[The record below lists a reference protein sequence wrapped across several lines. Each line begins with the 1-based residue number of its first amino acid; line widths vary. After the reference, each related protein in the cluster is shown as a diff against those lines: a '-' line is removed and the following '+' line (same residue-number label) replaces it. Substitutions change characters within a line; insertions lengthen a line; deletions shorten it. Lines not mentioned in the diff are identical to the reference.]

1 MCVCVCKASSQST
14 HVGWDQ
20 LKRKHRNMYF
30 QRDHEGPPTLR
41 TNYRKIT
48 LPFLHDVFPDG
59 HRFIQDNDPKHTSKL
74 ACAFFEDNDVHWW
87 KTPAESSDANPI
99 ENLWHELKEYM
110 R

>member
-1 MCVCVCKASSQST
+1 MCVKHPVKVHMWAGISLRGST
-14 HVGWDQ
+14 GICIFSGI
-20 LKRKHRNMYF
+20 M
-30 QRDHEGPPTLR
+30 
-41 TNYRKIT
+41 KIT
-48 LPFLHDVFPDG
+48 LPFLYDVFPDG